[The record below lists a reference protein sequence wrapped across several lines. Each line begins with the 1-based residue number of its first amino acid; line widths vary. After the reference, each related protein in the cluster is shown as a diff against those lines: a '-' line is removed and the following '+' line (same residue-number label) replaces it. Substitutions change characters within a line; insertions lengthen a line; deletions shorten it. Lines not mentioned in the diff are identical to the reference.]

1 MSNRPCPSVTAVR
14 AFSIST
20 GLAASTATP
29 GSTAPLSS
37 VTTPAIRLCAL
48 ASAATNMNVHK
59 HTDVRA
65 TRPGMRCP
73 PVTPLVGRPLLF
85 RKGEAENQIPSPSAP
100 LAAARRDGHKL
111 LTIDR
116 VDRRRGIH
124 PGAGVELP
132 EEVAGFR
139 VVGEE
144 VTRDITPGPDE
155 HHVAG
160 GNDRPGLAPALEA
173 PLPDELSRGRVER

>member
-48 ASAATNMNVHK
+48 ASAATNMNAHK

-65 TRPGMRCP
+65 TFQGMRCP
-73 PVTPLVGRPLLF
+73 PVTTLVEQPLLF
-85 RKGEAENQIPSPSAP
+85 RKGEAENQVPSPSTS
-100 LAAARRDGHKL
+100 LAAARRDRHKL
-111 LTIDR
+111 LAIDR

-124 PGAGVELP
+124 PGACVELP
-132 EEVAGFR
+132 EQIAGLR
-139 VVGEE
+139 VVREE
-144 VTRDITPGPDE
+144 IARDVTTGPDE
-155 HHVAG
+155 HQVAG
-160 GNDRPGLAPALEA
+160 GHDRPGLPPALEA
-173 PLPDELSRGRVER
+173 PLPDELSRGRIER

>member
-1 MSNRPCPSVTAVR
+1 MRMTVPFVPMPRTAMVCAHGFESPRFCRCGRTAVMR
-14 AFSIST
+14 VPMLRKFRPVGSASSMSRGTTCVCCTCLTSTT
-20 GLAASTATP
+20 GLAPVTITVSSRVPSLSTAL
-29 GSTAPLSS
+29 AVAVKLSGT
-37 VTTPAIRLCAL
+37 V
-48 ASAATNMNVHK
+48 
-59 HTDVRA
+59 
-65 TRPGMRCP
+65 
-73 PVTPLVGRPLLF
+73 
-85 RKGEAENQIPSPSAP
+85 SPSAS

-111 LTIDR
+111 LTIDC

-173 PLPDELSRGRVER
+173 PLPDEL